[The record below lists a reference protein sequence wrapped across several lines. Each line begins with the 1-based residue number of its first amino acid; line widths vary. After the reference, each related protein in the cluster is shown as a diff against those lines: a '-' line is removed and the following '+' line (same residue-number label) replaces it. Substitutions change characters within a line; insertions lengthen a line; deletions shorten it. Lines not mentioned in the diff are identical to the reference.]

1 MPRPRSVTAA
11 DRITPYQSRVAR
23 QTALREAGGW
33 IGTVELSAGAVRA
46 LGALRGGRS
55 INATIEAALID
66 AGNDK
71 SPQPARAGG

>member
-33 IGTVELSAGAVRA
+33 IGTVELSPSAYTA
-46 LGALRGGRS
+46 LLQLQGERS
-55 INATIEAALID
+55 ISATIDAALI
-66 AGNDK
+66 AA
-71 SPQPARAGG
+71 ARS